1 LDNFFNMKKLP
12 HSKWTSVNKKNG
24 WIHYQVRNVLV
35 KKKQIEL
42 FAVCDKTVSIIINI
56 SDIKN
61 KSEWLPGWKDL

>member
-1 LDNFFNMKKLP
+1 MKKLP

>member
-1 LDNFFNMKKLP
+1 MKKLLN
-12 HSKWTSVNKKNG
+12 SKWTSLSKKEG

>member
-1 LDNFFNMKKLP
+1 MKKLL
-12 HSKWTSVNKKNG
+12 HSKWTSINKKNG

>member
-1 LDNFFNMKKLP
+1 MKKLL

-42 FAVCDKTVSIIINI
+42 FSVCDKTVSIIINI

>member
-1 LDNFFNMKKLP
+1 MDNFFNMKKLP

-42 FAVCDKTVSIIINI
+42 FAVCDKTVSIVIDI
-56 SDIKN
+56 SEIKN